1 MLKYSKGNPTPN
13 DPKTIKTPV
22 FSSAESETGGTIKNA
37 QIVIP
42 LRRILKNVHLH
53 WQPNKGSTIITDN
66 LTSQG
71 ILTCFIKTRKSKT
84 WGMRYHWIEDRIF
97 QKYIQLIWKQGIYN
111 WADYFTK
118 HHPP

>member
-71 ILTCFIKTRKSKT
+71 ILTCFIKTCKSKN
-84 WGMRYHWIEDRIF
+84 WDMSYH
-97 QKYIQLIWKQGIYN
+97 
-111 WADYFTK
+111 
-118 HHPP
+118 